1 LKPAPLAAR
10 PSPRRLAAGAA
21 IALAVLALAMAARFL
36 LIEPRDMGL
45 ACVEAERPWWC
56 LPRDLLVLVS
66 VNEVWGLA
74 ALGAGIGGLL
84 ARPRWIAGL
93 AFGAGLAGLVLYNA
107 GTAAAGLLLG
117 IIGLL
122 RR

>member
-1 LKPAPLAAR
+1 LKPALLAAR
-10 PSPRRLAAGAA
+10 LSPRRLATGAA
-21 IALAVLALAMAARFL
+21 VALAVLALAMAARFL
-36 LIEPRDMGL
+36 LIEPRAMGL
-45 ACVEAERPWWC
+45 ACVEGERPWWC
-56 LPRDLLVLVS
+56 LLRDLLVLVS

-74 ALGAGIGGLL
+74 ALGAGISGLL
-84 ARPRWIAGL
+84 ARPRWISGL